1 MENYK
6 YFLII
11 IFNLNY
17 LLSCTIGVGRDTDGS
32 AVLWKNRDQT
42 DYVTSTVEYINNSED
57 ASILYN
63 YTQVTTYGYS
73 SPYMGMNER
82 GFAIVNSLVQ
92 SDEDIPI
99 LRTIDDEY
107 ELIREALGQ
116 CETISDFEDLVYTLL
131 PTYSGEHIL
140 SNFAVIDNN
149 GDGAIFEINTY
160 YDSNSV
166 LIHREDL
173 VNDVTAI
180 FRSNH
185 FKSLGNPASLDSL
198 DVYNCDDLTM
208 SSDLL
213 KGNARRWCSSND
225 YFYNLDLEGNS
236 IIKYLIE
243 ADPTLNGDK
252 GPLLRSLSRSN
263 PSSDSGDIFY
273 KLPYRFQAKSDCGKG
288 RPPGYIYPVYSIARN
303 RTTSSVILKSIP
315 NDTTNSF
322 MLVALGNPLFTPYI
336 PIKIS
341 DFENIENFADQYQDF
356 SNDSFSLYESI
367 FDYGSGS
374 NKWLDTQHLVPTIST
389 NYPDPNH
396 EGTFHSIKNIE
407 DNIDFST
414 GTVSNTFLS
423 DINAYYDTYI
433 NGFNTGTGSYDEPL
447 YCVKIL
453 DYEWDPNCTD
463 RIDYSFKGFVNRT
476 FHIDFSLNHTWELQ
490 DIDSGDSFM
499 LENPID
505 IFNPMIDKQ
514 DWDDLNSGG
523 DFSVVDLYY
532 NSSEVRESISLGCTD
547 IDYVEYSLEN
557 DVDDA
562 SCLNIACVVPGDAN
576 TDGVLNVLDII
587 AMVSQILGTLEL
599 EEYQISCS
607 DLNQDGSLN
616 VLDIVMAVAIILG
629 N

>member
-1 MENYK
+1 
-6 YFLII
+6 
-11 IFNLNY
+11 
-17 LLSCTIGVGRDTDGS
+17 VGRDTDGS
-32 AVLWKNRDQT
+32 AVLWKNRDQAN
-42 DYVTSTVEYINNSED
+42 YYTSTVEYINNSED
-57 ASILYN
+57 DSILYN

-116 CETISDFEDLVYTLL
+116 CETISEFETLVYTLL
-131 PTYSGEHIL
+131 PTYLGDNHIL

-149 GDGAIFEINTY
+149 GDGAIFEIDTY

-166 LIHREDL
+166 LIQRDDL
-173 VNDVTAI
+173 ENGETAI

-185 FKSLGNPASLDSL
+185 FKILENPASLNSL
-198 DVYNCDDLTM
+198 DDYNCDDLTM

-213 KGNARRWCSSND
+213 KGNARRWCSSRD
-225 YFYNLDLEGNS
+225 YFDNLDLGGNS

-252 GPLLRSLSRSN
+252 GSLLRSLSRSN
-263 PSSDSGDIFY
+263 PSEDSNSEDSFY
-273 KLPYRFQAKSDCGKG
+273 KLPYRFQMTPDCGNG

-303 RTTSSVILKSIP
+303 KTTSSVIIKSIP

-341 DFENIENFADQYQDF
+341 DFENIENFAAQYQNF
-356 SNDSFSLYESI
+356 SIHSFSLYESI
-367 FDYGSGS
+367 FDYISGS
-374 NKWLDTQHLVPTIST
+374 NEWLDTQHLVPTDDT

-396 EGTFHSIKNIE
+396 DGTFHSIKFIE

-414 GTVSNTFLS
+414 GTVMNDDFLLEIQNYYNNYITGFS
-423 DINAYYDTYI
+423 DGN
-433 NGFNTGTGSYDEPL
+433 YDEPL

-453 DYEWDPNCTD
+453 DYKWDPNCTD
-463 RIDYSFKGFVNRT
+463 RIDYSFKEFENRT
-476 FHIDFSLNHTWELQ
+476 FHIDFSLDHHTWELQ
-490 DIDSGDSFM
+490 DIYSGDSFM

-523 DFSVVDLYY
+523 DFSVVNLYY
-532 NSSEVRESISLGCTD
+532 NSSEVRESINLDCTNSID
-547 IDYVEYSLEN
+547 INYDENADVDNGSCAYLYSISDTNEDGDVNILDVLIILNHILINEYSEAG
-557 DVDDA
+557 DV
-562 SCLNIACVVPGDAN
+562 
-576 TDGVLNVLDII
+576 
-587 AMVSQILGTLEL
+587 
-599 EEYQISCS
+599 
-607 DLNQDGSLN
+607 NQDGSLN
-616 VLDIVMAVAIILG
+616 ILDIVISVNIILDL
-629 N
+629 NT